1 MEPERFTGDSV
12 FLIEVSK
19 IRPNPYQPRKEFNED
34 RLRDLADSIRMYGVL
49 QPLVVTR
56 HEVETPDGGLATE
69 YELIAGE
76 RRWRA
81 SQLAGLYQV
90 PAVIRSGEQTDKLKL
105 EIAIIENLQR
115 EDLNAVD
122 RAQAFHQ
129 LANEFGLKHVDI
141 AKRIGKSREY
151 VSNSIRIM
159 ALPQEV
165 LDAIV
170 AGKITEGHTKPILML
185 ADRPEEQLTLF
196 QEIMLKRLTVREAES
211 IARRI
216 AFDRVRKKHLLVAP
230 AIVEMEEKLTEK
242 FGTRV
247 KVEQKEQGGR
257 VTIDY
262 FSPEDL
268 NKILGLL
275 DAERA
280 VAEVL
285 TAEALLPETSDL
297 VGNSIDD
304 TLPEDNSLSANPDT
318 GDNNDDELYLVRNF
332 TV

>member
-1 MEPERFTGDSV
+1 MEPERYTGDSI

-56 HEVETPDGGLATE
+56 HEVETADGGLATE

-81 SQLAGLYQV
+81 AQIAGLYQV
-90 PAVIRSGEQTDKLKL
+90 PAVIRTGEQTDKLKL
-105 EIAIIENLQR
+105 EMAIIENLQR
-115 EDLNAVD
+115 EDLNPVD

-196 QEIMLKRLTVREAES
+196 QEITLKRLTVREAES

-230 AIVEMEEKLTEK
+230 EIVEMEEKLTEK

-247 KVEQKEQGGR
+247 KVEQKDNGGR

-268 NKILGLL
+268 TKILTLL
-275 DAERA
+275 AADRA
-280 VAEVL
+280 ANEVAV
-285 TAEALLPETSDL
+285 AEALLPETTDL
-297 VGNSIDD
+297 EGNVVDD
-304 TLPEDNSLSANPDT
+304 TLPEDNSLSANSE
-318 GDNNDDELYLVRNF
+318 GDKDDDLYLIKNF

>member
-1 MEPERFTGDSV
+1 MELERYTGDSI
-12 FLIEVSK
+12 FLIEVNK
-19 IRPNPYQPRKEFNED
+19 IKPNPYQPRKDFNED

-56 HEVETPDGGLATE
+56 HEVETPDGGLTTE

-81 SQLAGLYQV
+81 AKMAGLYQV
-90 PAVIRSGEQTDKLKL
+90 PAVIRTGEQTDKLKL
-105 EIAIIENLQR
+105 EMAIIENLQR

-129 LANEFGLKHVDI
+129 LANEFGLKHVEI

-159 ALPQEV
+159 SLPQEI

-196 QEIMLKRLTVREAES
+196 REIVLKRLTVREAES

-216 AFDRVRKKHLLVAP
+216 AYDRVRKKNLLVPP

-262 FSPEDL
+262 FSQEDL
-268 NKILGLL
+268 NKILALL
-275 DAERA
+275 DAGKAAAENA
-280 VAEVL
+280 AEVSL
-285 TAEALLPETSDL
+285 SETTDL
-297 VGNSIDD
+297 AGNVIDD
-304 TLPEDNSLSANPDT
+304 TLPVDNSFSANSSASSTD
-318 GDNNDDELYLVRNF
+318 DDDELYLVRNF
-332 TV
+332 TI

>member
-1 MEPERFTGDSV
+1 MELERYTGDSI
-12 FLIEVSK
+12 FLIEVNK
-19 IRPNPYQPRKEFNED
+19 IKPNPYQPRKDFNED

-56 HEVETPDGGLATE
+56 HEVETPDGGLTTE

-81 SQLAGLYQV
+81 AKMAGLYQV
-90 PAVIRSGEQTDKLKL
+90 PAVIRTGEQTDKLKL
-105 EIAIIENLQR
+105 EMAIIENLQR

-129 LANEFGLKHVDI
+129 LANEFGLKHVEI

-159 ALPQEV
+159 SLPQEI

-196 QEIMLKRLTVREAES
+196 REIVLKRLTVREAES

-216 AFDRVRKKHLLVAP
+216 AYDRVRKKNLLVPP

-262 FSPEDL
+262 FSQEDL
-268 NKILGLL
+268 NKILALL
-275 DAERA
+275 DAGKA
-280 VAEVL
+280 VTENAAEVSL
-285 TAEALLPETSDL
+285 SETTDL
-297 VGNSIDD
+297 AGNEIDD
-304 TLPEDNSLSANPDT
+304 TPPVNNSFSANSSASSAD
-318 GDNNDDELYLVRNF
+318 DDDELYLVRNF
-332 TV
+332 TI